1 MPFPQRLKSWWTSLR
16 VRLTLWNTAV
26 VLAAVLVA
34 LLAVREGLRYSLL
47 AEIDAVL
54 NDEAKALIL
63 AIQEFQADR
72 ELVIDEMQRIA
83 SGHQEHGWYIL
94 WLDADRNPI
103 WSSPGAPPLTDTQR
117 AAGRGDYS
125 VWVGA
130 AHRAVERRVPLS
142 NQPLSYVRVGS
153 PVAFI
158 EEDVARL
165 TRILMPVSLALLCLA
180 PLGGYLLA
188 WRAIEPLKHIL
199 ETTRRLRP
207 SRLEERLQVR
217 GVGDELDQL
226 ALQINQFLDQL
237 AEHLRQQRE
246 FVANA
251 AHELRSPL
259 TAIQASTEVTLEKPR
274 SAEEYEDLLLA
285 IHEQCQDLGNLVNQL
300 LQLTEAEHGSAE
312 PRWEHVP
319 LGEVIQSC
327 LDMFAPLAED
337 RGITLRASLE
347 QQVTVRGLSQ
357 PLRQLVTNLV
367 DNALKFTPSGG
378 VVSVHLRRNAS
389 PEVELSVEDNGVG
402 IPPDELPKIF
412 ERFYQVDKSRSRAVA
427 SRGNGLGLSICQAI
441 VQRHGGRI
449 EVSSELGRGSTF
461 RVWLPAAG

>member
-72 ELVIDEMQRIA
+72 ELVIDEMQRLTA
-83 SGHQEHGWYIL
+83 GHQEHGWFIC
-94 WLDADRNPI
+94 WLDADRNSL
-103 WSSPGAPPLTDTQR
+103 WSSPSAPPLAHMQR
-117 AAGRGDYS
+117 VVGRGDYS
-125 VWVGA
+125 VWVSA
-130 AHRAVERRVPLS
+130 THRAVERRVQLA

-158 EEDVARL
+158 EMDVARL

-226 ALQINQFLDQL
+226 AQQINQFLDQL
-237 AEHLRQQRE
+237 ADHLRQQRE

-259 TAIQASTEVTLEKPR
+259 TAIQASTEVTLDKPR
-274 SAEEYEDLLLA
+274 STEDYEDLLLA
-285 IHEQCQDLGNLVNQL
+285 IHEECQHLGNLVNQL
-300 LQLTEAEHGSAE
+300 LQLTEAEHVSAE
-312 PRWEHVP
+312 PRWEHVA
-319 LGEVIQSC
+319 LGEIIQSC
-327 LDMFAPLAED
+327 LEMFAPLAED
-337 RGITLRASLE
+337 RGITLRSSLE
-347 QQVTVRGLSQ
+347 QPLTVRGLSQ

-378 VVSVHLRRNAS
+378 VVSVRLGRKDSH
-389 PEVELSVEDNGVG
+389 EVELVVEDNGVG
-402 IPPDELPKIF
+402 IPADELPKIF
-412 ERFYQVDKSRSRAVA
+412 ERFYQVDKSRSRAVS

-449 EVSSELGRGSTF
+449 EVSSELGRGSSF
-461 RVWLPAAG
+461 RVYLPAAV